1 MDEALIRKVE
11 EISRWIEGTL
21 DNSKAIHELSAMSD
35 DGNLYI
41 AVSNGNTTGKTLYRP
56 SEVSREEFENLRN
69 MQLVSDSESNTI
81 FIQDSEGNI
90 LTSLNLNLLTRDFVK
105 HTEQFLEPESQ
116 KQARI
121 NIDAVGNP
129 EMEAIDIPD
138 WSTHL
143 QEQINF

>member
-1 MDEALIRKVE
+1 MDEVVIRKVDQ
-11 EISRWIEGTL
+11 IVRWIEGTI
-21 DNSKAIHELSAMSD
+21 DNSKPIHELNPMSD

-41 AVSNGNTTGKTLYRP
+41 AVSNGNSTGKTLYRP

-69 MQLVSDSESNTI
+69 MQLSSDSESNMI
-81 FIQDSEGNI
+81 FIQDSQGNI
-90 LTSLNLNLLTRDFVK
+90 LTSLNLNLLTKDYVK
-105 HTEQFLEPESQ
+105 HTEQFLESESQ

-138 WSTHL
+138 WSTQL
-143 QEQINF
+143 NEQINF

>member
-21 DNSKAIHELSAMSD
+21 DNSKAIHELTTMSD
-35 DGNLYI
+35 DGELYI
-41 AVSNGNTTGKTLYRP
+41 AVSDGSQTGKVRYRP
-56 SEVSREEFENLRN
+56 SEISREEFENLRN
-69 MQLVSDSESNTI
+69 MQLRSDADLNLILIEDGS
-81 FIQDSEGNI
+81 GNI
-90 LTSLNLNLLTRDFVK
+90 LTSLNMDLFTRNFVK
-105 HTEQFLEPESQ
+105 HTPQSLEPESQ

-129 EMEAIDIPD
+129 EMESIDIPD
-138 WSTHL
+138 WSAHL

>member
-56 SEVSREEFENLRN
+56 SEVSIEEFENLRN

>member
-1 MDEALIRKVE
+1 MDEVVIRKVDQ
-11 EISRWIEGTL
+11 IVRWIEGTI
-21 DNSKAIHELSAMSD
+21 DNSKPIHELNPMSD

-56 SEVSREEFENLRN
+56 SEVSREEFETLRN

-81 FIQDSEGNI
+81 YIQDAEGNI
-90 LTSLNLNLLTRDFVK
+90 LTSLNLNSLTKNYVK

-116 KQARI
+116 NQARI

-129 EMEAIDIPD
+129 EMEAIEIPD
-138 WSTHL
+138 WSTQL
-143 QEQINF
+143 DNQINF